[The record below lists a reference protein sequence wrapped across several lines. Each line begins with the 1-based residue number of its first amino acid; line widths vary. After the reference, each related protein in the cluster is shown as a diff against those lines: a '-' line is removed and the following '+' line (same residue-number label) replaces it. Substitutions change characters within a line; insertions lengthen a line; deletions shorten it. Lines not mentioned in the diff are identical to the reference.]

1 MALQGLTLG
10 CGVRLLRHF
19 ETKGRR
25 PRSRDQ
31 GRDEDDELKSG
42 QAPGVGVV
50 RPRVPHETKG
60 PQPTC
65 ELKQAGM
72 LAAGARLS
80 VTAAYVRESSSTPE
94 HGEQT
99 KHKMKPILLMLPTA
113 RVLC

>member
-42 QAPGVGVV
+42 QAPGVGLFALGS
-50 RPRVPHETKG
+50 RTRRKAPH
-60 PQPTC
+60 PH
-65 ELKQAGM
+65 A
-72 LAAGARLS
+72 S
-80 VTAAYVRESSSTPE
+80 
-94 HGEQT
+94 
-99 KHKMKPILLMLPTA
+99 
-113 RVLC
+113 